1 MQSLTVADFKKLINS
16 TRDLLNTLIFFFGSI
31 FHFAIFLGRS
41 NLLRTKFLGD
51 RIKIY
56 TEINLQLLTFK
67 SKCKKENDLVGKR

>member
-1 MQSLTVADFKKLINS
+1 MRSLTVADFKKLINS
-16 TRDLLNTLIFFFGSI
+16 KRDLLNTLIFFGSI